1 MEELYTVEFQCGG
14 LNCEFEKV
22 LYSYGNNNLELS
34 KSDLIGEVVLLVVW
48 SLSEVL
54 HYRYCLGETSNRGIH
69 VQHSQITVFLCF
81 MPIINTF

>member
-1 MEELYTVEFQCGG
+1 MNLKKYCIPMEIIIWNYQ
-14 LNCEFEKV
+14 
-22 LYSYGNNNLELS
+22 

-54 HYRYCLGETSNRGIH
+54 LYRYCLGETSNRGIY